1 MEIGR
6 RHFLISPLIL
16 ALVGCQ
22 EFKLRSQNPDDDD
35 IKPPETQFI
44 KDQVTVSG
52 LNTITIE
59 AVGLVTNLDGT
70 GGDPPPSMYRTMLVN
85 DMRKRGVS
93 NPNTVLQDPNK
104 ALVLIRAAVPP
115 VIDVGEHF
123 DVEVVLPENTE
134 ANSLKG
140 GWLMDAPLSEQT
152 MVPGGRTHAG
162 HILAKAE
169 GPIMLSTGQV
179 ESASQASV
187 LRRGRILGGGRFV
200 GGLIK
205 KGRALGLY
213 VRSDLRSVRTT
224 KKIADQ
230 IGKRFHYHEFGIKK
244 PLAEAK
250 TDAHIE
256 LKVHPSYK
264 DNYMRYVRIVRSI
277 ALDETA
283 LERKERMERLRK
295 SLMVPQTA
303 AKSATEL
310 EAIGSD
316 SALILKE
323 GLKSPEPEVRFYSAD
338 SLAYLGDGA
347 GTRELAQAARYEPAF
362 RVFALA
368 ALTTLATPEARDELR
383 KMMVEPTVEIVDGQ
397 EKTVSSAETRYGAFR
412 ALWTIDRKDEFIHAE
427 KVSDEFNLHVIP
439 SDGEPM
445 AHLTRFRVPQVVVF
459 GGDQKLRTPISLSAG
474 RHIMITA
481 PTGSETV
488 TISRFE
494 VNAPDQQITTS
505 TRLSDVIRAVG
516 KLKAAYPDI
525 AQLLVQADHQ
535 SNLPGR
541 LEIDAM
547 PQGGRI
553 YYRSGSDAR
562 AGRREEVKVGDP
574 AGVPNM
580 FPVPDSKRGKDAEP
594 SGPDDETGVARSE
607 RSDESGEASLADV
620 REGDEAKA
628 SSRSGGFL
636 GLFRR
641 KSEDEDTN

>member
-1 MEIGR
+1 MRIGR
-6 RHFLISPLIL
+6 RHFLSSTMIL
-16 ALVGCQ
+16 ALAGCQ

-35 IKPPETQFI
+35 LKPPETQFI

-85 DMRKRGVS
+85 DMRKRGVA
-93 NPNTVLQDPNK
+93 NPNTVLQDPKK

-115 VIDVGEHF
+115 VIEVGEHF

-134 ANSLKG
+134 ATSLKG

-162 HILAKAE
+162 HVLAKAE
-169 GPIMLSTGQV
+169 GPIMLSTGEV
-179 ESASQASV
+179 ESSSKASV

-264 DNYMRYVRIVRSI
+264 DNYMRYVRVIRSI

-295 SLMVPQTA
+295 GLMVPQTA

-310 EAIGSD
+310 EAIGAD
-316 SALILKE
+316 SILILKE
-323 GLKSPEPEVRFYSAD
+323 GLTSPESEVRFYAAD
-338 SLAYLGDGA
+338 ALAYLGDGT
-347 GTRELAQAARYEPAF
+347 GTKELAQAARYEPAF

-368 ALTTLATPEARDELR
+368 ALATLGTPEARDELR
-383 KMMVEPTVEIVDGQ
+383 KMMVEPTVEVVDGQ

-412 ALWTIDRKDEFIHAE
+412 ALWTIDKKDEFIHGE
-427 KVSDEFNLHVIP
+427 RVSDEFHLHVIP

-459 GGDQKLRTPISLSAG
+459 GSDQKLRTPISLSAG

-494 VNAPDQQITTS
+494 ANAPDQQITT
-505 TRLSDVIRAVG
+505 TANLADVIRAVG
-516 KLKAAYPDI
+516 KMKGAYPDI
-525 AQLLVQADHQ
+525 AQMLVQADRQ

-553 YYRSGSDAR
+553 YYRSSTSGQ
-562 AGRREEVKVGDP
+562 AGKREEVKVGDP
-574 AGVPNM
+574 SGIPNM
-580 FPVPDSKRGKDAEP
+580 FPVPETKRGKDAEP
-594 SGPDDETGVARSE
+594 ADRDDDSPIARKDQA
-607 RSDESGEASLADV
+607 DEAGEASVADV
-620 REGDEAKA
+620 RDGDEAKA
-628 SSRSGGFL
+628 SERPGGFF

-641 KSEDEDTN
+641 KNEDEDTN